1 MALETI
7 VEFNNEKNLWDIK
20 LDGDLDIYT
29 SNDFRNKVI
38 QSFEQKE
45 VSLNIDG
52 EKLKYI
58 DSTGLGVLIS
68 ILKILQ
74 EKDKEIYIENIKPNI
89 RKIFDIT
96 ELDKL
101 FVIRG
106 ENNA

>member
-58 DSTGLGVLIS
+58 DNTGLGVLIS

>member
-7 VEFNNEKNLWDIK
+7 VEFNDEKNIWDIK

-45 VSLNIDG
+45 VSFNIDG

-74 EKDKEIYIENIKPNI
+74 EKDKKIYIENIKPNI